1 MKTKLQIF
9 PNHIVDTSPWP
20 LFTSLS
26 LFIVTTN
33 IVLVLQGF
41 NSTILV
47 VGFIAL
53 ISCMILWWKDVIT
66 ESTYQGHHTT
76 KVMSGIRIGFLLFIS
91 TEVFLFLTIFW
102 AQLNAALVPDIEL
115 GGLWPPIGI
124 EAVNPFG
131 IPLLN
136 TFLLL
141 SSGICY
147 ALNAI
152 N

>member
-1 MKTKLQIF
+1 
-9 PNHIVDTSPWP
+9 
-20 LFTSLS
+20 
-26 LFIVTTN
+26 
-33 IVLVLQGF
+33 
-41 NSTILV
+41 
-47 VGFIAL
+47 
-53 ISCMILWWKDVIT
+53 MILWWKDVII

-76 KVMSGIRIGFLLFIS
+76 RVMSGIRIGFLLFIS

-141 SSGICY
+141 SSGVSPKCNQ
-147 ALNAI
+147 LDTLLFVSLLPFSKSNVLSTK
-152 N
+152 